1 MNDTNLAKLAI
12 LDAYISLLD
21 AVICCARV
29 KALMP
34 LCGKLEL
41 IAHDLNTF
49 MHTLYDEP
57 FKTALKRVKGDKVSD
72 LSLKAPKRSKRAV
85 KRV

>member
-1 MNDTNLAKLAI
+1 MNDLNLAKLAI
-12 LDAYISLLD
+12 LDAYIGLLD

-29 KALMP
+29 KALVP
-34 LCGKLEL
+34 LCGKLEV

-57 FKTALKRVKGDKVSD
+57 FKTALKRVRGDKVSD
-72 LSLKAPKRSKRAV
+72 HAPLAPKRIKRAV